1 MDENRYQVDGL
12 TVNLKTRVK
21 DLQEFNLWSV
31 SNLLVAEELFTKFLN
46 YNVAVTMSYKIENKE
61 ELKNNLINKIENFE
75 YQWQWDN
82 FNELLI
88 KRENTK
94 LNFNEKLVMKE
105 MKIITNK
112 IMLDKELSLNL
123 ESSLEKPKR
132 KKI

>member
-1 MDENRYQVDGL
+1 
-12 TVNLKTRVK
+12 
-21 DLQEFNLWSV
+21 
-31 SNLLVAEELFTKFLN
+31 
-46 YNVAVTMSYKIENKE
+46 MSYKIENKE

-94 LNFNEKLVMKE
+94 LNFNEELVMKE

-112 IMLDKELSLNL
+112 IMLDKELSL
-123 ESSLEKPKR
+123 ESSIEKPKR

>member
-12 TVNLKTRVK
+12 TVNLKTKVK

-31 SNLLVAEELFTKFLN
+31 SNLLVAEELFTKLLN

-61 ELKNNLINKIENFE
+61 ELKNNLINKIESFE

-94 LNFNEKLVMKE
+94 LNFNEELVMKE

-112 IMLDKELSLNL
+112 IMLDKELSL
-123 ESSLEKPKR
+123 ESSIEKPKR

>member
-1 MDENRYQVDGL
+1 
-12 TVNLKTRVK
+12 
-21 DLQEFNLWSV
+21 
-31 SNLLVAEELFTKFLN
+31 
-46 YNVAVTMSYKIENKE
+46 MSYKIENKE

-94 LNFNEKLVMKE
+94 LNFNEELVMKE

-112 IMLDKELSLNL
+112 IILDKELSLNL

>member
-1 MDENRYQVDGL
+1 MP
-12 TVNLKTRVK
+12 
-21 DLQEFNLWSV
+21 
-31 SNLLVAEELFTKFLN
+31 
-46 YNVAVTMSYKIENKE
+46 YKIENKE
-61 ELKNNLINKIENFE
+61 ELKNNLINKIESFE

-94 LNFNEKLVMKE
+94 LNFNEELVMKE

-112 IMLDKELSLNL
+112 IMLDKELSL
-123 ESSLEKPKR
+123 ESSIEKPKR

>member
-1 MDENRYQVDGL
+1 ML
-12 TVNLKTRVK
+12 LKVGSTGNKVK

-31 SNLLVAEELFTKFLN
+31 SNLLVAEELFTKLLN

-61 ELKNNLINKIENFE
+61 ELKNNLINKIESFE

-94 LNFNEKLVMKE
+94 LNFNEELVMKE

-112 IMLDKELSLNL
+112 IMLDKELSL
-123 ESSLEKPKR
+123 ESSIEKPKR